1 MRTEPTSAIATA
13 DPDGDSADPAFL
25 EDVAKPRAGANT
37 ESSSLTEDCR
47 RWHLKGRRKE
57 HTNHG
62 ESTE

>member
-13 DPDGDSADPAFL
+13 DPDGDSIDPACL
-25 EDVAKPRAGANT
+25 EDVAKPRACANT
-37 ESSSLTEDCR
+37 ES
-47 RWHLKGRRKE
+47 LKGRRKE